1 MAVAPLSITV
11 VISTRNRG
19 NLIADTL
26 RSLLA
31 LDYPKM
37 EVLVVDQ
44 STDDV
49 TRETVKQVG
58 NDPRVRLH
66 STDTVGLAAG
76 RNIGAS
82 LSRSEIVAY
91 TDDDCVVTD
100 GWLKT
105 FDAEF
110 RNPAVACVYG
120 RLLPYDEHRGSA
132 PPRERTG
139 TEGGFHPAL
148 QRAEY
153 TTLVPPW
160 YVGHGG
166 NMAFRRSVLMEM
178 GAFDPLLGAGGVLC
192 SGEDA
197 DITYRLL
204 SGAKLVV
211 YAAEALVY
219 HKEWKDWSSRK
230 KMERAYGIGAGAML
244 MKYVRCGDLYGLKLL
259 ATWIWQLGVRRVGAG
274 LLKWRSFRVVQ
285 LGYIQLVYPWLGVAK
300 SLRYPIDRRLTL
312 YVNDG

>member
-1 MAVAPLSITV
+1 MAAAPLSITV

-19 NLIADTL
+19 RLIEDTL

-31 LDYPKM
+31 LDYPSM
-37 EVLVVDQ
+37 EVLVIDQ
-44 STDDV
+44 STNHV
-49 TRETVKQVG
+49 TRETVRQFG

-66 STDTVGLAAG
+66 STNTVGLAAG
-76 RNIGAS
+76 RNLGAS
-82 LSRSEIVAY
+82 LSHTEIVAY
-91 TDDDCVVTD
+91 TDDDCVVTR
-100 GWLKT
+100 GWLEA

-110 RNPAVACVYG
+110 RNPAVAGVYG
-120 RLLPYDEHRGSA
+120 RLLPYEGQGHNSG
-132 PPRERTG
+132 PRQRTG
-139 TEGGFHPAL
+139 TEVYKPTL
-148 QRAEY
+148 DRIEY
-153 TTLVPPW
+153 TQLVPPW

-204 SGAKLVV
+204 AAGRRVV
-211 YAAEALVY
+211 YSAAALVY
-219 HKEWKDWSSRK
+219 HKEWKDWSSRRS
-230 KMERAYGIGAGAML
+230 MERAYGIGAGAML
-244 MKYVRCGDLYGLKLL
+244 MKYVRCSDLYAVKLL

-274 LLKWRSFRVVQ
+274 LLKWRSPKVVQ
-285 LGYIQLVYPWLGVAK
+285 LGCLQLVYPWLGVLK

-312 YVNDG
+312 YVDNR